1 MQKACGIIAI
11 SAIALSASQF
21 ASAQTQDQSSRLA
34 GQSSAL
40 RALREEVKNTLR
52 DAGFTNIRIMS
63 ESFLVRAIDRNGNP
77 VVMVVHPDAQAIM
90 PEASEDQDEASDA
103 GPGDP
108 DSLADLSEDEDQA
121 FAPEPRGRI
130 GKSSKLTDRPPMAE
144 GEERAEDR
152 QAQGRSANVRDG
164 SPSQSADNAEISG
177 RPNGMMTEMK
187 EAEQGALA
195 LTTAQRAEIWQR
207 LGNQQATNAPPGFQP
222 KVGAIVPASVKL
234 KTLPSSVS
242 NQVPQVRSYDYAMV
256 QSQLLIV
263 DPATKKIVSII
274 TE

>member
-21 ASAQTQDQSSRLA
+21 ASAQTPDQSSRLA
-34 GQSSAL
+34 SQSSAL

-63 ESFLVRAIDRNGNP
+63 ESFLVRAINQNGDP
-77 VVMVVHPDAQAIM
+77 VVMVVHPDAHAIV
-90 PEASEDQDEASDA
+90 PEASEDQDEANAA
-103 GPGDP
+103 GPAIRIRLP
-108 DSLADLSEDEDQA
+108 TFPKMA
-121 FAPEPRGRI
+121 FAPQPRARI

-144 GEERAEDR
+144 GGERAEDH
-152 QAQGRSANVRDG
+152 QSPSRSANMRDG
-164 SPSQSADNAEISG
+164 RASQSADNEKIPG

-222 KVGAIVPASVKL
+222 KVGAIVPASVQL

>member
-63 ESFLVRAIDRNGNP
+63 ESFLVRAIDQNGNP

-90 PEASEDQDEASDA
+90 PEASEDQDEANDA

-130 GKSSKLTDRPPMAE
+130 GKSSKLTDRPARSGPRIVRRKADRRTC
-144 GEERAEDR
+144 GTAARAR
-152 QAQGRSANVRDG
+152 APITQK
-164 SPSQSADNAEISG
+164 SPAA
-177 RPNGMMTEMK
+177 R
-187 EAEQGALA
+187 
-195 LTTAQRAEIWQR
+195 TA
-207 LGNQQATNAPPGFQP
+207 
-222 KVGAIVPASVKL
+222 
-234 KTLPSSVS
+234 
-242 NQVPQVRSYDYAMV
+242 
-256 QSQLLIV
+256 
-263 DPATKKIVSII
+263 
-274 TE
+274 

>member
-21 ASAQTQDQSSRLA
+21 ASAQIQDQSSRLA

-63 ESFLVRAIDRNGNP
+63 ESFLVRAIDQNGKS

-90 PEASEDQDEASDA
+90 PEASEDQDEANDA

-144 GEERAEDR
+144 GGERAEDH
-152 QAQGRSANVRDG
+152 QSPSRSANMRDG
-164 SPSQSADNAEISG
+164 RASQSAANENIPG
-177 RPNGMMTEMK
+177 RPNGMMPEMN
-187 EAEQGALA
+187 EAKQGVLD
-195 LTTAQRAEIWQR
+195 LTTAHRAEIWRR
-207 LGNQQATNAPPGFQP
+207 LGTQQATNAPPGFQP
-222 KVGAIVPASVKL
+222 KVGALVAC
-234 KTLPSSVS
+234 
-242 NQVPQVRSYDYAMV
+242 
-256 QSQLLIV
+256 
-263 DPATKKIVSII
+263 
-274 TE
+274 